1 MKPPAH
7 PNRFVS
13 PADTFATTD
22 MILKSVIL
30 VALLGK
36 AFFDGHS
43 WFDEGFDSL
52 PDILG
57 TGAGQALDLSHDR
70 GAKKVFFW
78 RKKSQKLKR
87 G

>member
-36 AFFDGHS
+36 AFFEGHS

-52 PDILG
+52 PDNLG
-57 TGAGQALDLSHDR
+57 TGAGQALDLSHDC
-70 GAKKVFFW
+70 GEKKWFFR
-78 RKKSQKLKR
+78 RKKSQELKR